1 MMRICRLLCW
11 AGFIAISSTA
21 ALAQSGCDTG
31 TYSVV
36 QSDDGT
42 ALSVLFDAFTVQ
54 ADGGVGKATTQIRCE
69 LHIPLHLRE
78 GFSLGVYRVDYR
90 GFAHLPAKQSSSEL
104 TVNYGLGSDQRG
116 RRFQRKVNG
125 QYDADFL
132 FTENIGAG
140 LMKRAGCGDA
150 AVLNVSIMLALNTQ
164 PSSEAVA
171 GLDSSDGAPKGG
183 LIYHLDTKKCH

>member
-1 MMRICRLLCW
+1 MRIGGLFWW
-11 AGFIAISSTA
+11 AVFMGISSTS

-42 ALSVLFDAFTVQ
+42 ALSVLFDAFTIQ
-54 ADGGVGKATTQIRCE
+54 TLSRDGKGSKQIRCE
-69 LHIPLHLRE
+69 LRIPLHLQD

-90 GFAHLPAKQSSSEL
+90 GFAHLAAQQSSEL
-104 TVNYGLGSDQRG
+104 TVNYALGSDKKG
-116 RRFQRKVNG
+116 RRFQRKLNG
-125 QYDADFL
+125 DYDADFL
-132 FTENIGAG
+132 FSENIGAG

-150 AVLNVSIMLALNTQ
+150 AVLNVSIVLALNAQ
-164 PSSEAVA
+164 PFGEAAA

-183 LIYHLDTKKCH
+183 LIYHLDAKKCH